1 MRTMIEPVPSPS
13 CLITN
18 GGCNNTTK
26 QDSAKESVLYSVI
39 TYYQCNNHN
48 NVVVSSNVVTY
59 PTVLQTY
66 FTADSLLR
74 LCCNNGV
81 SVVISNTPSQHSPF
95 VAANREVR
103 CS

>member
-1 MRTMIEPVPSPS
+1 MIEPAPSPS

-18 GGCNNTTK
+18 GGCNNTTE
-26 QDSAKESVLYSVI
+26 QDSAEESVLYSVI

-66 FTADSLLR
+66 FTAGSLLR
-74 LCCNNGV
+74 LCRNNGV
-81 SVVISNTPSQHSPF
+81 NVVISNTPSQDSPL
-95 VAANREVR
+95 VAATQEVG